1 MWARVQRH
9 IAGLVRQLCSGS
21 RVGTT
26 RRSTG
31 PHGPGSAAAG
41 SLFFVLIVLSTILV
55 TTARSS

>member
-26 RRSTG
+26 RRST
-31 PHGPGSAAAG
+31 
-41 SLFFVLIVLSTILV
+41 
-55 TTARSS
+55 RSGICCRR